1 MKKPT
6 LVIWGCK
13 DTALNKDLA
22 ALPAKYVPNL
32 TVKYIEDASHWVQM
46 DKPDEVNNYMREWL
60 SSSFIKKKKKSES
73 YRIIIL
79 LNYAYFCRLYTGI

>member
-22 ALPAKYVPNL
+22 ALSVKYVPNL
-32 TVKYIEDASHWVQM
+32 TVKYVEDASHWVQM
-46 DKPDEVNNYMREWL
+46 DTPDEVNNYMREWL
-60 SSSFIKKKKKSES
+60 KSKPEEM
-73 YRIIIL
+73 
-79 LNYAYFCRLYTGI
+79 

>member
-1 MKKPT
+1 MNKPT

-32 TVKYIEDASHWVQM
+32 TVKYIEDASHWVF
-46 DKPDEVNNYMREWL
+46 PNILN
-60 SSSFIKKKKKSES
+60 STT
-73 YRIIIL
+73 IL
-79 LNYAYFCRLYTGI
+79 LTKGNFVISVYSYVIS